1 MAEIPLQV
9 REDTFQGS
17 ISGPVQCL
25 GCPFTVSAVNTNTK
39 DPVVLMEYSCL
50 QLKGVTKKRVVTNQ
64 KINKGRCFSKQILCA
79 TTCT

>member
-25 GCPFTVSAVNTNTK
+25 GWPFTVSAVNTNTK

-50 QLKGVTKKRVVTNQ
+50 QLKGVTKNRVVTNQ
-64 KINKGRCFSKQILCA
+64 KINKGRCFSTQILCA